1 MEKGTLVLEKTI
13 EQQGI
18 YIYGKTNGGCN
29 TRFQYRIFRNLL
41 VQKQT
46 DDMYI

>member
-1 MEKGTLVLEKTI
+1 MKKGALVLEKTI

-18 YIYGKTNGGCN
+18 YGKTNVGCN
-29 TRFQYRIFRNLL
+29 TRFQYRIFRNVL